1 MATMADKRDYYEVLG
16 VSRTASIDEIK
27 KAYRKLALKYHPDR
41 NPGDKDAEEKF
52 KEATEA
58 YEVLANEEKRR
69 MYDQFGH
76 AGVGAGGPGGFDFTG
91 QAFTD
96 FRDIFGGFDDLFEGL
111 FGGLGMRN
119 RARSWARRGDDLRYD
134 LQITL
139 NEAYTGV
146 EKRVDIPKQ
155 ATCETCGG
163 TGCAPGTQPETC
175 PQCRGRGQVT
185 VSQGFFSISRTC
197 ARCGGRGSTI
207 VSPCISCHGS
217 GRAMRR
223 HKVTVRIPPGSD
235 TGLKLR
241 IAGEGEAGLGG
252 GPPGDLYIFLSVA
265 PHPLFVREGDDI
277 VCDVP
282 ISITQAALGT
292 ELKVPT
298 LDGGR
303 ARLKIPPGTQTGKVF
318 RLRGRGMPNLN
329 GYGEGDQLIRT
340 VVETPTKLTS
350 RQRQLLEEL
359 ARISGEESHPQS
371 KSFFDKVK
379 DVFGGE

>member
-1 MATMADKRDYYEVLG
+1 
-16 VSRTASIDEIK
+16 
-27 KAYRKLALKYHPDR
+27 
-41 NPGDKDAEEKF
+41 
-52 KEATEA
+52 
-58 YEVLANEEKRR
+58 
-69 MYDQFGH
+69 
-76 AGVGAGGPGGFDFTG
+76 
-91 QAFTD
+91 
-96 FRDIFGGFDDLFEGL
+96 
-111 FGGLGMRN
+111 
-119 RARSWARRGDDLRYD
+119 
-134 LQITL
+134 
-139 NEAYTGV
+139 
-146 EKRVDIPKQ
+146 
-155 ATCETCGG
+155 
-163 TGCAPGTQPETC
+163 
-175 PQCRGRGQVT
+175 
-185 VSQGFFSISRTC
+185 
-197 ARCGGRGSTI
+197 
-207 VSPCISCHGS
+207 
-217 GRAMRR
+217 MRR